1 MNELALF
8 AGAGGGILGGHL
20 LGWRCVCGVEYDKYA
35 RDVLLARQR
44 DGQLPKFP
52 IWDDVRTF
60 DARPWR
66 GVADVVSGGFPCQD
80 ISSAGKGAGIE
91 GARSGLWKEMAR
103 IIGEVRPRFAFVE
116 NSPMLVSRGLT
127 TVVSDFSE
135 MGYDAVWGI
144 VSAADCGAPHLRKRI
159 WIVAW
164 DSDRIDASKKRFISR
179 RSIADTSGD
188 GRADSVADTRCKLRK
203 SWNIERPS
211 SEDATERST
220 ETVEPERCSED
231 VLNTNRSRLERQR
244 QESCGA
250 SSQQRNSSKPS
261 WWETEPDVGRVAH
274 EVAHRV
280 DRLRCIGNGQV
291 PIVAATAWRELI
303 RLAGINDE

>member
-35 RDVLLARQR
+35 RHVLLARQR

-127 TVVSDFSE
+127 TVVGDLSE

-159 WIVAW
+159 WIVGW

-179 RSIADTSGD
+179 RSIADT
-188 GRADSVADTRCKLRK
+188 RCKLRK

-211 SEDATERST
+211 SEDATKRST
-220 ETVEPERCSED
+220 KAVEFERCGED
-231 VLNTNRSRLERQR
+231 VLNTDRTRLERQW
-244 QESCGA
+244 QKSSGA
-250 SSQQRNSSKPS
+250 CSQQRNFSKPS
-261 WWETEPDVGRVAH
+261 WWETEPDVGRVADG
-274 EVAHRV
+274 VAHRV

-291 PIVAATAWRELI
+291 PVVAATAWHELI
-303 RLAGINDE
+303 KLAGINDE